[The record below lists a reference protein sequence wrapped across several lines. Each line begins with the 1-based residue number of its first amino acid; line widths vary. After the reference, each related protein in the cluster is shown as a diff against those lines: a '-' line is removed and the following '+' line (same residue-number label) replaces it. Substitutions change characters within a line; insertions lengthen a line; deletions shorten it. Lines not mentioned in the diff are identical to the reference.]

1 MRQGE
6 GPGPSSRFTGPI
18 ERAAAKPLVLFES
31 NRPRPQI
38 AEEWDRRRLAE
49 RRYGPVPKRRTEAQD
64 AVRIELLHRHSARV
78 FGIPMRVLDD
88 IGVPHMR
95 DPINRKVNLIPL
107 DRVDDVLAWVE
118 HRLGIA
124 VAVIE
129 AGDR

>member
-1 MRQGE
+1 MSQTHERRPGGTERRSGE
-6 GPGPSSRFTGPI
+6 V
-18 ERAAAKPLVLFES
+18 AAKTFLEVES
-31 NRPRPQI
+31 SAPRPQI

-64 AVRIELLHRHSARV
+64 AARIELLHRHSARI

-95 DPINRKVNLIPL
+95 DPINRKVRLVPI

-124 VAVIE
+124 VAVVE